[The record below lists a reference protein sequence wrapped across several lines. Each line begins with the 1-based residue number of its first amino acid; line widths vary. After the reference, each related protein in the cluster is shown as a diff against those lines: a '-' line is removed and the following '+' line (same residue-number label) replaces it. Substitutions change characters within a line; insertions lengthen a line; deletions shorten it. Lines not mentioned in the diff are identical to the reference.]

1 MVRKSG
7 IELASF
13 QKRELKGFM
22 QSTKDVRE
30 YRASQG
36 ILLRAEG
43 RTAEEVATQFNVK
56 KDRIFVWCRN
66 YKKKGIIG
74 LKMGKPS
81 GRNPKKSIKAK
92 KVIPRLLEKEPQA
105 FGFLKGR
112 WVVRDIATAL
122 KEEKIDISFKQVHRI
137 LKDLDLTLKQP
148 QLRAPG
154 SIKKNY
160 QKRKQ
165 IRNYR
170 RIAPALKKTNNSHF
184 PRRKMDR
191 ASSEHRTMLDKK
203 RAKSTNSNIRLH
215 R

>member
-1 MVRKSG
+1 MVRRPG
-7 IELASF
+7 IELTSF
-13 QKRELKGFM
+13 QKRELREFM

-36 ILLRAEG
+36 VLLRAEG
-43 RTAEEVATQFNVK
+43 KTAEEVAMQFNMK

-66 YKKKGIIG
+66 YKKRGIIG
-74 LKMGKPS
+74 LKMGKPT

-92 KVIPRLLEKEPQA
+92 RIIPELLKKEPQA

-112 WVVRDIATAL
+112 WVVRDIAKAL
-122 KEEKIDISFKQVHRI
+122 KEEELDISFKQVHRI
-137 LKDLDLTLKQP
+137 LNDLDLTLKQP

-165 IRNYR
+165 VRNYR
-170 RIAPALKKTNNSHF
+170 RIAPALKKN
-184 PRRKMDR
+184 K
-191 ASSEHRTMLDKK
+191 
-203 RAKSTNSNIRLH
+203 
-215 R
+215 